1 LYKLKD
7 INLLKEKMSSKQ
19 KRKKEKEKEKE
30 KLVMHI

>member
-7 INLLKEKMSSKQ
+7 INLLKEKMYAKQ

-30 KLVMHI
+30 KLAMHI